1 MSDDLNTRCTAALQ
15 ALEAAGVI
23 GSAWLP
29 GMSTTETDL
38 AYGGRFITQE
48 SIYYNIPDEPSVEMC
63 TSADEIDLSDPVTAA
78 SIIVLVREAWGI
90 PGAYYRGGWVFDD
103 DGNSPE
109 DDREIAGE
117 NGMPE
122 VEALVAALEA
132 KVREVTP

>member
-1 MSDDLNTRCTAALQ
+1 MSDDLNTRCTAALR

-78 SIIVLVREAWGI
+78 SIIVPVREAWGDPDMHCERLFTGEWVVI
-90 PGAYYRGGWVFDD
+90 DGKGNAVRFPKGAT
-103 DGNSPE
+103 E
-109 DDREIAGE
+109 T
-117 NGMPE
+117 
-122 VEALVAALEA
+122 EAFVAALEA